1 MVGQNGSRK
10 FGGEVTE
17 TIKWQDMS
25 KEELFMM
32 AKWHESRAEAFKEV
46 VEILTGES
54 IPYAY
59 GASHTDGE
67 MIWQPTKKEP

>member
-1 MVGQNGSRK
+1 MSD
-10 FGGEVTE
+10 

-46 VEILTGES
+46 IYALTQESPENVQREIL
-54 IPYAY
+54 Y
-59 GASHTDGE
+59 GPTHGE
-67 MIWQPTKKEP
+67 MVWEAKKGV